1 MPAVRYT
8 EWIKRGAEDMNERPT
23 YEEFSTAIEVLRWY
37 RDILDNG
44 ERDGWGI
51 DAQMVRCTKTWLEN
65 ERDDYYK

>member
-1 MPAVRYT
+1 
-8 EWIKRGAEDMNERPT
+8 MNERPT

-51 DAQMVRCTKTWLEN
+51 DVQMVRCTKTWLEN
-65 ERDDYYK
+65 ERDDYYR